1 MALSENKNTE
11 MNENKKNKSKRPA
24 AKRPRP
30 NQDSGSG
37 LKNSFATFFIWLA
50 IFAAFFFLYQM
61 ISSGNEKLV
70 ELTYSQ
76 YQELLSQDKINSVHI
91 TENELRGT
99 LKEESIA
106 YVDGRSVKYSQF
118 KIYLPFVDSKMIED
132 WRAKNIG
139 IEFSKKGTDFSTI
152 FIQMLP
158 WLIAIGIFIFIL
170 RRMQGGGTGSK
181 NIFTFGKSRARMS
194 TEKDTK
200 VTFVDVA
207 GCDEAKQELQ
217 EIVDFLKDPDRFTKV
232 GGRIPKGALLLGP
245 PGTGKTLLARAVAG
259 EAGVPFFSISGADF
273 VEMFVGVGASRVRD
287 LFDQAK
293 RSQPCIIFIDEIDA
307 VGRSRGAGLGGGHD
321 EREQTLNQLLVE
333 MDGFDSNE
341 AIILLAATNRPD
353 ILDSAL
359 LRPGRF
365 DRQVVVDQPDVK
377 GREEI
382 LRIHTK
388 KIHLSQNVN
397 LEKIAK
403 GTPGLSGADLENLV
417 NEAALLAAR
426 RNSDIVE
433 NIDFENAKDKVMMG
447 VERKSLVIS
456 EKEKRMVA
464 YHEAGHA
471 LVARL
476 LPDSDPVHK
485 VTIIPRGRALGLT
498 HYLPTDDRHMYSR
511 TYIQT
516 TLIHLMGGRAAE
528 KIIFDHL
535 TTGAGNDIERAT
547 SVARKMVCEWGMSD
561 LVGPVA
567 FGKKEEEVFL
577 GRDIATSKNY
587 SEETAVII
595 DKEIQKIVRD
605 AENKAVDLIRENI
618 NYLHAIANA
627 LIERETIDTDDLDL
641 IMAGQAL
648 KPLEQDDKQETP
660 VS

>member
-1 MALSENKNTE
+1 MSENKNTE

-37 LKNSFATFFIWLA
+37 FKNSFATFFIWLA

-259 EAGVPFFSISGADF
+259 EAGVP
-273 VEMFVGVGASRVRD
+273 
-287 LFDQAK
+287 
-293 RSQPCIIFIDEIDA
+293 
-307 VGRSRGAGLGGGHD
+307 
-321 EREQTLNQLLVE
+321 
-333 MDGFDSNE
+333 
-341 AIILLAATNRPD
+341 
-353 ILDSAL
+353 
-359 LRPGRF
+359 
-365 DRQVVVDQPDVK
+365 
-377 GREEI
+377 
-382 LRIHTK
+382 
-388 KIHLSQNVN
+388 
-397 LEKIAK
+397 
-403 GTPGLSGADLENLV
+403 
-417 NEAALLAAR
+417 
-426 RNSDIVE
+426 
-433 NIDFENAKDKVMMG
+433 
-447 VERKSLVIS
+447 
-456 EKEKRMVA
+456 
-464 YHEAGHA
+464 
-471 LVARL
+471 
-476 LPDSDPVHK
+476 
-485 VTIIPRGRALGLT
+485 
-498 HYLPTDDRHMYSR
+498 
-511 TYIQT
+511 
-516 TLIHLMGGRAAE
+516 
-528 KIIFDHL
+528 
-535 TTGAGNDIERAT
+535 
-547 SVARKMVCEWGMSD
+547 
-561 LVGPVA
+561 
-567 FGKKEEEVFL
+567 
-577 GRDIATSKNY
+577 
-587 SEETAVII
+587 
-595 DKEIQKIVRD
+595 
-605 AENKAVDLIRENI
+605 
-618 NYLHAIANA
+618 
-627 LIERETIDTDDLDL
+627 
-641 IMAGQAL
+641 
-648 KPLEQDDKQETP
+648 
-660 VS
+660 